1 MLIDPVQKSEKQ
13 HELENMM
20 QEIEFKQKQLVKLL
34 NLKEILTSRQFLSIE
49 EGKVKGK
56 YQVALQSLIGFL
68 ADTKQ
73 ATHDLQNS
81 L

>member
-56 YQVALQSLIGFL
+56 YQVAL
-68 ADTKQ
+68 
-73 ATHDLQNS
+73 
-81 L
+81 

>member
-1 MLIDPVQKSEKQ
+1 
-13 HELENMM
+13 
-20 QEIEFKQKQLVKLL
+20 LVKLL

-73 ATHDLQNS
+73 ATHDLQNA
-81 L
+81 LQEAMKEMKTVEKRI

>member
-34 NLKEILTSRQFLSIE
+34 NLKEILTSR
-49 EGKVKGK
+49 
-56 YQVALQSLIGFL
+56 
-68 ADTKQ
+68 
-73 ATHDLQNS
+73 
-81 L
+81 